1 VPPGSYQI
9 VAWHEGWGV
18 AGKQQVYDV
27 LSQFKV
33 NRPVF
38 TEPKS
43 WEKSVTVTGSQKSV
57 VNFVISN
64 K

>member
-1 VPPGSYQI
+1 
-9 VAWHEGWGV
+9 V